1 MNEKDKYDLENF
13 GGIEI
18 KEYKEEKDKEEDII
32 KKLQIIIIK
41 IQINENY
48 NKEMEL

>member
-1 MNEKDKYDLENF
+1 MTNTFFKQKFCYEKDKNDLENF

-32 KKLQIIIIK
+32 KKL
-41 IQINENY
+41 
-48 NKEMEL
+48 